1 MPTLVSPGVSVSVT
15 DESMYAP
22 AGQGTVPLVVVA
34 TAENKTDPSTSNIA
48 VGTTSANAGK
58 PYLITSQRELVT
70 TFGEPKFQSL
80 AGVQLNGDERNEY
93 GLLSTYSYLGISNRA
108 YVVRANVDLAELEG
122 SSTAPQLAPAN
133 GTYWLDTTNTDWGI
147 FTANATTWNK
157 LTPTVLT
164 DTPGAGG
171 SRVSA
176 SAEKSPVSSY
186 GQDYDY
192 ALVASVSPAKL
203 FQKVS
208 GTWEVVGSPSWKS
221 ATGANVYIQP
231 GTGTAPTTAVSGAYS
246 DVWLK
251 TTPGGQGANISV
263 KSYSTSTARWS
274 SLTANLYSRDDA
286 ATATEGSTL
295 ATNDVF
301 VQFDDFDDSNIAVA
315 IEGNFTASTTTLS
328 TPAFG
333 KTSIQQFHNTTD
345 KSPEVMYNLRVRNA
359 GTETSVTGTNI
370 ATGIDLADTAANDK
384 EASINF
390 VLNGQDVNVVAGGGA
405 GSSVTLAEIVAKINS
420 LQANTGN
427 VVASIDYRSAT
438 DQRLKLTRS
447 GGYEIYLQDG
457 AASGATTSKVKKVET
472 QDLGFTN
479 NTGTLASA
487 FFQTSLWSD
496 ASYEASASAPTSD
509 PVDGTLWYKS
519 TQDADLYIAEN
530 DGGTMKW
537 KAYANSKDV
546 APTGS
551 TASGGLRDLQIVSAE
566 PTKQSDGTALAN
578 GDIWI
583 DSDELDSYPKI
594 YKYNSGTSK
603 WVLLDNTDQST
614 ADGVLFADAVGNPG
628 GADQD
633 AQGWGTTYAS
643 FHSDAPD
650 PATAPA
656 GMLLFNTRLSG
667 YNVKKYTLN
676 YTFNNTNN
684 GNVWVSTS
692 GLRTDGSPYMG
703 RAAQRNTVV
712 TGMQAA
718 IASNEEIRAESR
730 FFNIIAAPGY
740 PELLDEMITL
750 STDRK
755 QTAFV
760 LADTPM
766 RLKPSGTSVQ
776 AWATNSNNAA
786 TNGED
791 GLLSSSPYAAV
802 YYPSG
807 FSTDLSGSNVVVP
820 ASHIA
825 LRTLAFNDQVAFPWF
840 APAGFTRGLVGN
852 SNSVGY
858 ITGEGEFQAVTLS
871 EGQRDTMYANKV
883 NPIAFIP
890 NRGLVVFGQK
900 TLAPTASALDRINV
914 ARLIVYLRY
923 QLDLIAKPFLFE
935 PNDRITRD
943 QVTDTFNRFL
953 EDLTAKRALFD
964 FLVVCDET
972 NNTGTRID
980 KNELWIDIAIQPV
993 KAIEFIYIPLRIKN
1007 TGESLTS

>member
-34 TAENKTDPSTSNIA
+34 TAENKTDPSTSSIA
-48 VGTTSANAGK
+48 IGTTSANAGK
-58 PYLITSQRELVT
+58 PYLVTSQRELVT
-70 TFGEPKFQSL
+70 TFGEPTFQSL

-122 SSTAPQLAPAN
+122 TSTAPKLAPAN

-147 FTANATTWNK
+147 FTANATSWNK

-171 SRVSA
+171 SRVLDNTEKAPITSYGNNNDYVVVA
-176 SAEKSPVSSY
+176 SA
-186 GQDYDY
+186 
-192 ALVASVSPAKL
+192 SPAKL
-203 FQKVS
+203 WQKVS
-208 GTWEVVGSPSWKS
+208 GTWEVVGGSSWKS
-221 ATGANVYIQP
+221 ATSANTYIQA
-231 GTGTAPTTAVSGAYS
+231 GTGTAPTPAVSGSYS

-251 TTPGGQGANISV
+251 STAGGQGANIAV
-263 KSYSTSTARWS
+263 KSYNTSTAKWT
-274 SLTANLYSRDDA
+274 SLSANVYSKDDA
-286 ATATEGSTL
+286 ATSTEGSAL
-295 ATNDVF
+295 AQNDVY
-301 VQFDDFDDSNIAVA
+301 VRFDDWTDASISGELQDNFTSTAATLSSVAYGKTA
-315 IEGNFTASTTTLS
+315 IETTNGAATK
-328 TPAFG
+328 TPEIAYTMRIRG
-333 KTSIQQFHNTTD
+333 
-345 KSPEVMYNLRVRNA
+345 A
-359 GTETSVTGTNI
+359 GTETSVTTSTLHGNVNLTGTTTKI
-370 ATGIDLADTAANDK
+370 RFG
-384 EASINF
+384 
-390 VLNGQDVNVVAGGGA
+390 LNGQMISVTGAGGA
-405 GSSVTLAEIVAKINS
+405 GSHVTLSEIVSAINIKK
-420 LQANTGN
+420 NDTGN
-427 VVASIDYRSAT
+427 VTASIDYRSSS
-438 DQRLKLTRS
+438 DQRLKLTRP
-447 GGYEIYLQDG
+447 GGYAIYITRALDDSD
-457 AASGATTSKVKKVET
+457 AASIEVTLANLGLTANYSTGATEM
-472 QDLGFTN
+472 
-479 NTGTLASA
+479 AYH
-487 FFQTSLWSD
+487 SLWTD
-496 ASYEASASAPTSD
+496 ASYEADSSAPTSN

-519 TQDADLYIAEN
+519 SQDADLYIAEN

-537 KAYANSKDV
+537 KAFANSKGN

-551 TASGGLRDLQIVSAE
+551 TASGGLRDVQIVSAE
-566 PTKQSDGTALAN
+566 PTTQSDGTALSA

-583 DSDELDSYPKI
+583 DSDELDAYPKM
-594 YKYNSGTSK
+594 YWYNSGTSK
-603 WVLLDNTDQST
+603 WVLFDNTDQST
-614 ADGVLFADAVGNPG
+614 SAGVVFADAVGNPG
-628 GADQD
+628 GADND
-633 AQGWGTTYAS
+633 AQGWGSNYTN

-650 PATAPA
+650 PAVYPA
-656 GMLLFNTRLSG
+656 GLILFNTRLSG
-667 YNVKKYTLN
+667 YNVKKYAIN

-712 TGMQAA
+712 ASMQAA
-718 IASNEEIRAESR
+718 LAGNEEIRAESR
-730 FFNIIAAPGY
+730 FFNIVAAPGY

-760 LADTPM
+760 LADSPM

-776 AWATNSNNAA
+776 AWATNSNNADS
-786 TNGED
+786 NGED
-791 GLLSSSPYAAV
+791 GLTSASPYAAV

-807 FSTDLSGSNVVVP
+807 YSTDLTGSNVVVP

-825 LRTLAFNDQVAFPWF
+825 LRTLAFNDQVAYPWF

-858 ITGEGEFQAVTLS
+858 ITSEGEFQAVTLS
-871 EGQRDTMYANKV
+871 ESQRDTMYSNKV

-900 TLAPTASALDRINV
+900 TLSPTASALDRINV
-914 ARLIVYLRY
+914 SRLMVYLRY
-923 QLDLIAKPFLFE
+923 HLDLIAKPFLFE

-953 EDLTAKRALFD
+953 EDLTSKRALYD

-972 NNTGTRID
+972 NNTSTRID
-980 KNELWIDIAIQPV
+980 KNELWIDIAIQPI
-993 KAIEFIYIPLRIKN
+993 KAVEFIYIPLRIKN

>member
-1 MPTLVSPGVSVSVT
+1 MPTLVSPGVSVSVS

-34 TAENKTDPSTSNIA
+34 TSENKTDPSTSNIA

-70 TFGEPKFQSL
+70 TFGEPKFHSL

-122 SSTAPQLAPAN
+122 TSTAPKLAPAN
-133 GTYWLDTTNTDWGI
+133 GTYWLDTTTTDWGI
-147 FTANATTWNK
+147 YTANTTSSTWDK
-157 LTPTVLT
+157 LSPAVLS

-171 SRVSA
+171 GNVA
-176 SAEKSPVSSY
+176 LNGNPKTTY
-186 GQDYDY
+186 GQNLDY
-192 ALVASVSPAKL
+192 AIVTSMAPIKL
-203 FQKVS
+203 YQKAAGNWEEV
-208 GTWEVVGSPSWKS
+208 GTASWKTATS
-221 ATGANVYIQP
+221 ANTYIQADVGP
-231 GTGTAPTTAVSGAYS
+231 APTVAVSGSYK

-251 TTPGGQGANISV
+251 SDRANIQI
-263 KSYSTSTARWS
+263 KSYATSTAKWS
-274 SLTANLYSRDDA
+274 SMTANLYSRDDA
-286 ATATEGSTL
+286 ATATEGTAL
-295 ATNDVF
+295 AQNDVY
-301 VQFDDFDDSNIAVA
+301 VRFDDWAGGSGIADQLESA
-315 IEGNFTASTTTLS
+315 FTSTATTLS
-328 TPAFG
+328 SVAFG
-333 KTSIQQFHNTTD
+333 KTNIEKTNGATSTPVIAYQ
-345 KSPEVMYNLRVRNA
+345 VRIRGA
-359 GTETSVTGTNI
+359 GTESSVTGTTSLHGNV
-370 ATGIDLADTAANDK
+370 ALTGSNTTLNFELNAYDIDVPR
-384 EASINF
+384 S
-390 VLNGQDVNVVAGGGA
+390 
-405 GSSVTLAEIVAKINS
+405 GSNTYVTLAEIVTAINAA
-420 LQANTGN
+420 QGNTGN
-427 VVASIDYRSAT
+427 VVASIDYRAAA
-438 DQRLKLTRS
+438 DQRLKLTRA
-447 GGYEIYLQDG
+447 GGYDIIVQDG
-457 AASGATTSKVKKVET
+457 TTGSGKLGATTS
-472 QDLGFTN
+472 QLGFTDN
-479 NTGTLASA
+479 EDASGKP
-487 FFQTSLWSD
+487 FVYQSLWSNV
-496 ASYEASASAPTSD
+496 SYEASSSAPTSN

-519 TQDADLYIAEN
+519 SQDADMYIAEN

-537 KAYANSKDV
+537 FAYANSFDV
-546 APTGS
+546 APSGS

-566 PTKQSDGTALAN
+566 PTKQSDGTALQA

-583 DSDELDSYPKI
+583 DSDELDAFPKI

-603 WVLLDNTDQST
+603 WVLIDNTDQST
-614 ADGVLFADAVGNPG
+614 SDGVTFADAVGNPSG
-628 GADQD
+628 VDQD
-633 AQGWGTTYAS
+633 AQGWGTAYAS

-703 RAAQRNTVV
+703 RAAQRNTIVRS
-712 TGMQAA
+712 MQSAL
-718 IASNEEIRAESR
+718 ASNEEIRAESR
-730 FFNIIAAPGY
+730 FFNIVAAPGY

-786 TNGED
+786 SNGED
-791 GLLSSSPYAAV
+791 GLTSASPYAAV

-825 LRTLAFNDQVAFPWF
+825 LRTLAFNDQVAYPWF

-858 ITGEGEFQAVTLS
+858 VTSEGEFQAVTLS

-953 EDLTAKRALFD
+953 EDLTSKRALFD

-993 KAIEFIYIPLRIKN
+993 KAVEFIYIPLRIKN

>member
-1 MPTLVSPGVSVSVT
+1 MPTLVSPGVSVTVT

-34 TAENKTDPSTSNIA
+34 TSENKTDPSTSNIA

-70 TFGEPKFQSL
+70 TFGEPKFHSL

-122 SSTAPQLAPAN
+122 TSTAPKLAPAN

-147 FTANATTWNK
+147 YTANTTSNTWDK
-157 LTPTVLT
+157 MTPAVLT
-164 DTPGAGG
+164 DATTDAGG
-171 SRVSA
+171 NVA
-176 SAEKSPVSSY
+176 SNGNPKTTY
-186 GQDYDY
+186 GQNLDY
-192 ALVASVSPAKL
+192 AIVASVSPAIL
-203 FQKVS
+203 YQKVA
-208 GTWEVVGSPSWKS
+208 GTWEVVGSTSWLGAS
-221 ATGANVYIQP
+221 ATNGANVYIQADV
-231 GTGTAPTTAVSGAYS
+231 GTAPTVAAKGVYK

-251 TTPGGQGANISV
+251 SDQANISV
-263 KSYSTSTARWS
+263 KSYSTSSAKWS

-286 ATATEGSTL
+286 ATASEGTALSQNDVYVRFDDWKESSGVGVQLGAAFTSSAGTL
-295 ATNDVF
+295 ASV
-301 VQFDDFDDSNIAVA
+301 S
-315 IEGNFTASTTTLS
+315 
-328 TPAFG
+328 FG
-333 KTSIQQFHNTTD
+333 KTNIEKTNGATSTPVIAYQT
-345 KSPEVMYNLRVRNA
+345 RIRNA
-359 GTETSVTGTNI
+359 GTESSVTGTTLHNNV
-370 ATGIDLADTAANDK
+370 ALTSGKTT
-384 EASINF
+384 F
-390 VLNGQDVNVVAGGGA
+390 VFSVNAQTVKVTRS
-405 GSSVTLAEIVAKINS
+405 GSNAFVTIEEIVNAING
-420 LQANTGN
+420 LAGNTGN
-427 VVASIDYRSAT
+427 VVASIDHRGAN
-438 DQRLKLTRS
+438 DRRLKLTRA
-447 GGYEIYLQDG
+447 GGYAIIVHDGPSSGLAATEERMLTSQLGLTDNEIANSVVY
-457 AASGATTSKVKKVET
+457 
-472 QDLGFTN
+472 N
-479 NTGTLASA
+479 
-487 FFQTSLWSD
+487 SLWSNV
-496 ASYEASASAPTSD
+496 SYEASASAPTSA

-519 TQDADLYIAEN
+519 TQDADIYIAEN

-537 KAYANSKDV
+537 FAYANSKDT

-551 TASGGLRDLQIVSAE
+551 TASGGLKDLQIVSAE

-583 DSDELDSYPKI
+583 DSDELDAYPKI

-603 WVLLDNTDQST
+603 WVLIDNTDQST
-614 ADGVLFADAVGNPG
+614 SAGIVFADAVGNPG
-628 GADQD
+628 GQYDND
-633 AQGWGTTYAS
+633 KGYGTTYAS

-650 PATAPA
+650 PATSPA

-667 YNVKKYTLN
+667 YNVKKYTVN

-684 GNVWVSTS
+684 GNVWVSVS

-703 RAAQRNTVV
+703 RAAQRNTIVES
-712 TGMQAA
+712 MQSAL
-718 IASNEEIRAESR
+718 ASNEEIRAESR

-760 LADTPM
+760 LADTPF
-766 RLKPSGTSVQ
+766 RLKPAGTSVQ
-776 AWATNSNNAA
+776 AWATNSNNAPS
-786 TNGED
+786 NGED
-791 GLLSSSPYAAV
+791 GLTSSSALAAV

-858 ITGEGEFQAVTLS
+858 ITDEGEFQAVTLS

-883 NPIAFIP
+883 NPISFIP
-890 NRGLVVFGQK
+890 GRGLVVFGQK

-953 EDLTAKRALFD
+953 EDLTSKRALFD

-993 KAIEFIYIPLRIKN
+993 KAVEFIYIPLRIKN

>member
-58 PYLITSQRELVT
+58 PYLVTSQRELVT

-80 AGVQLNGDERNEY
+80 SGVQLNGDERNEY

-108 YVVRANVDLAELEG
+108 YVVRANVNLAELEG
-122 SSTAPQLAPAN
+122 TSSAPKLAPAN

-147 FTANATTWNK
+147 FTANATHWNK

-171 SRVSA
+171 SRVKDTSDND
-176 SAEKSPVSSY
+176 PVTEY
-186 GQDYDY
+186 GQDNDY
-192 ALVASVSPAKL
+192 VLVASTTPAKL
-203 FQKVS
+203 WQKVS

-231 GTGTAPTTAVSGAYS
+231 GTGSAPTTAVSGSYS

-251 TTPGGQGANISV
+251 TTPGGQGANIAV
-263 KSYSTSTARWS
+263 KSYNTSTSTWN
-274 SLTANLYSRDDA
+274 SLSANLYSRDDA

-295 ATNDVF
+295 AQNDVY
-301 VQFDDFDDSNIAVA
+301 VQFDDFDDGNIAAAVEA
-315 IEGNFTASTTTLS
+315 NFVSSATTLK
-328 TPAFG
+328 TTAFG
-333 KTSIQQFHNTTD
+333 KTSIEQYHNTAT
-345 KSPEVMYNLRVRNA
+345 KTPEVMYTLKIRGA
-359 GTETSVTGTNI
+359 GTESSITGTAMALVGPGNNI
-370 ATGIDLADTAANDK
+370 PGVDLAATKTGI
-384 EASINF
+384 NF
-390 VLNGQDVNVVAGGGA
+390 ELNGQDVNVTAAAGA
-405 GSSVTLAEIVAKINS
+405 GAHVTLAEIVSAING
-420 LQANTGN
+420 LQSNTGN

-438 DQRLKLTRS
+438 DQRLRLARA

-457 AASGATTSKVKKVET
+457 TAAGTISAAAIDTNLKFVDNVSTGATAYKH
-472 QDLGFTN
+472 F
-479 NTGTLASA
+479 
-487 FFQTSLWSD
+487 SLWSD
-496 ASYEASASAPTSD
+496 ASYEASSSAPTSN

-519 TQDADLYIAEN
+519 TQDADIYIAEN

-537 KAYANSKDV
+537 KAYVNSRDV

-551 TASGGLRDLQIVSAE
+551 TASGGLRDLQIVSGE

-614 ADGVLFADAVGNPG
+614 ADGVIFADAVGNPG

-633 AQGWGTTYAS
+633 AQGWGSNYSA

-656 GMLLFNTRLSG
+656 GIILFNTRLSG
-667 YNVKKYTLN
+667 YNVKKYTIN
-676 YTFNNTNN
+676 YTWNNTNN

-703 RAAQRNTVV
+703 RSAQRNTIV
-712 TGMQAA
+712 TSMQSAL
-718 IASNEEIRAESR
+718 ASNEEIRAESR

-760 LADTPM
+760 LADTPF

-791 GLLSSSPYAAV
+791 GLTSSSAYAAV

-825 LRTLAFNDQVAFPWF
+825 LRTLAFNDQVAYPWF

-852 SNSVGY
+852 STSVGY
-858 ITGEGEFQAVTLS
+858 ITSEGEFQAVTLS
-871 EGQRDTMYANKV
+871 EGQRDTMYANRV

-900 TLAPTASALDRINV
+900 TLATTASAMDRINV
-914 ARLIVYLRY
+914 SRLIVYLRY
-923 QLDLIAKPFLFE
+923 HLDLIAKPFLFE

-953 EDLTAKRALFD
+953 EDLTSKRALFD

-993 KAIEFIYIPLRIKN
+993 KAVEFIYIPLRIKN

>member
-171 SRVSA
+171 SRVKDTA
-176 SAEKSPVSSY
+176 ANDPVTEY
-186 GQDYDY
+186 GQDNDY
-192 ALVASVSPAKL
+192 VLVASTTPAKL
-203 FQKVS
+203 WQKVS

-231 GTGTAPTTAVSGAYS
+231 GTGSAPTTAVSGSYS

-274 SLTANLYSRDDA
+274 SMTANLYSRDDA

-295 ATNDVF
+295 VQNDVY
-301 VQFDDFDDSNIAVA
+301 VQFDDFDDGNIAAAV
-315 IEGNFTASTTTLS
+315 EGNFVSSATTLK
-328 TPAFG
+328 TTAFG
-333 KTSIQQFHNTTD
+333 KTSIEQYHNTTS
-345 KSPEVMYNLRVRNA
+345 KTPEIMYTLRIRGA
-359 GTETSVTGTNI
+359 GTESSITGTAMALVGDSNDI
-370 ATGIDLADTAANDK
+370 PGVDLAATKTGI
-384 EASINF
+384 NF
-390 VLNGQDVNVVAGGGA
+390 ELNGQDVNVTAAAGA
-405 GSSVTLAEIVAKINS
+405 GKHVTLAEIVSAINGIQS
-420 LQANTGN
+420 NTGN

-438 DQRLKLTRS
+438 DQRLNLTRA

-457 AASGATTSKVKKVET
+457 TAAGTISAAAV
-472 QDLGFTN
+472 DTN
-479 NTGTLASA
+479 LKFVDNVSTGSTAYKH
-487 FFQTSLWSD
+487 FSLWSD
-496 ASYEASASAPTSD
+496 ASYEASDSAPTSN

-546 APTGS
+546 APAGS

-650 PATAPA
+650 PATAPV

-858 ITGEGEFQAVTLS
+858 VTGEGEFQAVTLS

-953 EDLTAKRALFD
+953 EDLTSKRALFD

>member
-1 MPTLVSPGVSVSVT
+1 MPTLVSPGVSVSVS

-22 AGQGTVPLVVVA
+22 AGQGTVPLVIVA
-34 TAENKTDPSTSNIA
+34 TSENKTDPSTSNIA
-48 VGTTSANAGK
+48 IGTTLANAGK

-70 TFGEPKFQSL
+70 TFGEPKFHSL

-122 SSTAPQLAPAN
+122 TSTAPKLAPAN
-133 GTYWLDTTNTDWGI
+133 GTYWLDTTTTDWGI

-171 SRVSA
+171 SRVSN
-176 SAEKSPVSSY
+176 SGEKSPVSSY
-186 GQDYDY
+186 GQNLDY

-208 GTWEVVGSPSWKS
+208 GVWEVVGSPSWKA
-221 ATGANVYIQP
+221 ATSANVYIQP

-251 TTPGGQGANISV
+251 TTPGGKGANISV
-263 KSYSTSTARWS
+263 KSYATSTAKWS
-274 SLTANLYSRDDA
+274 SLSANLYSRDDA

-295 ATNDVF
+295 AQNDVF
-301 VQFDDFDDSNIAVA
+301 VQFDDYDDSNIAVA
-315 IEGNFTASTTTLS
+315 IEGNFSASTTVLS

-333 KTSIQQFHNTTD
+333 KTSIQQYHNTTD
-345 KSPEVMYNLRVRNA
+345 KSPEVMYNLRVRNS
-359 GTETSVTGTNI
+359 GTETSVTSTSI
-370 ATGIDLADTAANDK
+370 ATGVDLTGSETA
-384 EASINF
+384 INF
-390 VLNGQDVNVVAGGGA
+390 ELNGSDVNVTGAGGA
-405 GSSVTLAEIVAKINS
+405 GSSVTLSEIVLAINNVGS
-420 LQANTGN
+420 TTGN
-427 VVASIDYRSAT
+427 VTASIDYRSAT
-438 DQRLKLTRS
+438 DQRLKLVRP
-447 GGYEIYLQDG
+447 GGYEIYIQDG
-457 AASGATTSKVKKVET
+457 TTAGTTKGIGTE
-472 QDLGFTN
+472 DLGFIN
-479 NTGTLASA
+479 NTSVTGTA
-487 FFQTSLWSD
+487 FFQASLWAD
-496 ASYEASASAPTSD
+496 ASYEASDSAPTSA

-519 TQDADLYIAEN
+519 TQDADMYIAEN

-537 KAYANSKDV
+537 HAYVNSKDV
-546 APTGS
+546 APSGS
-551 TASGGLRDLQIVSAE
+551 TAAGGLRDLQVVSGE

-614 ADGVLFADAVGNPG
+614 ADGVTFADAVGNPG

-633 AQGWGTTYAS
+633 AQGWGTAYAS

-650 PATAPA
+650 PATAPE

-676 YTFNNTNN
+676 YTYDNTNN

-692 GLRTDGSPYMG
+692 GLRTDGSPFMG
-703 RAAQRNTVV
+703 RAAQRNTIV
-712 TGMQAA
+712 TSMQSALA
-718 IASNEEIRAESR
+718 GNEEIRAESR
-730 FFNIIAAPGY
+730 FFNLIAAPGY

-791 GLLSSSPYAAV
+791 GLLSASPYAAV

-807 FSTDLSGSNVVVP
+807 YSTDLSGSNVVVP

-858 ITGEGEFQAVTLS
+858 VTDEGEFQPVTLS

-953 EDLTAKRALFD
+953 EDLTSKRALFD

-993 KAIEFIYIPLRIKN
+993 KAVEFIYIPLRIKN

>member
-1 MPTLVSPGVSVSVT
+1 MPTLISPGVSVSVT

-34 TAENKTDPSTSNIA
+34 TSENKTDPSTSNIA

-122 SSTAPQLAPAN
+122 SSTAPKLAPAN

-171 SRVSA
+171 SNVSN
-176 SAEKSPVSSY
+176 SGEKSPVSSY
-186 GQDYDY
+186 GQDLDY

-208 GTWEVVGSPSWKS
+208 GVWEVVGSPSWKA
-221 ATGANVYIQP
+221 ATSANVYIQP

-251 TTPGGQGANISV
+251 TTPGGKGANISV
-263 KSYSTSTARWS
+263 KSYATSTAKWS
-274 SLTANLYSRDDA
+274 SLSANLYSRDDA

-295 ATNDVF
+295 AQNDVF
-301 VQFDDFDDSNIAVA
+301 VQFDDYDDSNIAVA
-315 IEGNFTASTTTLS
+315 IEGNFSASTTVLS

-333 KTSIQQFHNTTD
+333 KTSIQQYHNTTD
-345 KSPEVMYNLRVRNA
+345 KSPEVMYNLRVRNS
-359 GTETSVTGTNI
+359 GTETSVTSTSI
-370 ATGIDLADTAANDK
+370 ATGVDLVGTEVA
-384 EASINF
+384 INF
-390 VLNGQDVNVVAGGGA
+390 ELNGQDVNVTGSGGA
-405 GSSVTLAEIVAKINS
+405 GSVVTLAEIVAKVNS
-420 LQANTGN
+420 IQTSTGN

-438 DQRLKLTRS
+438 DQRLKLVRP
-447 GGYEIYLQDG
+447 GGYEIYIQDG
-457 AASGATTSKVKKVET
+457 TTAGTTKGIGTEA
-472 QDLGFTN
+472 LGFVN
-479 NTGTLASA
+479 NTSVTGTA
-487 FFQTSLWSD
+487 FFQASLWAD
-496 ASYEASASAPTSD
+496 ASYEASASAPTST

-519 TQDADLYIAEN
+519 TQDADMYIAEN

-537 KAYANSKDV
+537 HAYVNSKDV
-546 APTGS
+546 APSGS
-551 TASGGLRDLQIVSAE
+551 TAAGGLRDLQIVSGE

-603 WVLLDNTDQST
+603 WVLIDNTDQST
-614 ADGVLFADAVGNPG
+614 ADGVTFADAVGNPG

-633 AQGWGTTYAS
+633 AQGWGTAYAS

-650 PATAPA
+650 PATAPE

-676 YTFNNTNN
+676 YTYDNTNN

-692 GLRTDGSPYMG
+692 GLRTDGSPFMG
-703 RAAQRNTVV
+703 RAAQRNTIV
-712 TGMQAA
+712 TSMQSALA
-718 IASNEEIRAESR
+718 GNEEIRAESR
-730 FFNIIAAPGY
+730 FFNLIAAPGY

-791 GLLSSSPYAAV
+791 GLLSASPYAAV

-807 FSTDLSGSNVVVP
+807 YSTDLAGSNVVVP

-825 LRTLAFNDQVAFPWF
+825 LRTLAFNDQVSFPWF

-858 ITGEGEFQAVTLS
+858 ITDEGEFQAVTLS

-953 EDLTAKRALFD
+953 EDLTSKRALFD

-993 KAIEFIYIPLRIKN
+993 KAVEFIYIPLRIKN

>member
-1 MPTLVSPGVSVSVT
+1 M
-15 DESMYAP
+15 
-22 AGQGTVPLVVVA
+22 
-34 TAENKTDPSTSNIA
+34 
-48 VGTTSANAGK
+48 
-58 PYLITSQRELVT
+58 
-70 TFGEPKFQSL
+70 
-80 AGVQLNGDERNEY
+80 
-93 GLLSTYSYLGISNRA
+93 
-108 YVVRANVDLAELEG
+108 
-122 SSTAPQLAPAN
+122 
-133 GTYWLDTTNTDWGI
+133 
-147 FTANATTWNK
+147 
-157 LTPTVLT
+157 
-164 DTPGAGG
+164 
-171 SRVSA
+171 
-176 SAEKSPVSSY
+176 
-186 GQDYDY
+186 
-192 ALVASVSPAKL
+192 
-203 FQKVS
+203 
-208 GTWEVVGSPSWKS
+208 
-221 ATGANVYIQP
+221 
-231 GTGTAPTTAVSGAYS
+231 
-246 DVWLK
+246 
-251 TTPGGQGANISV
+251 
-263 KSYSTSTARWS
+263 
-274 SLTANLYSRDDA
+274 
-286 ATATEGSTL
+286 
-295 ATNDVF
+295 
-301 VQFDDFDDSNIAVA
+301 
-315 IEGNFTASTTTLS
+315 
-328 TPAFG
+328 
-333 KTSIQQFHNTTD
+333 
-345 KSPEVMYNLRVRNA
+345 
-359 GTETSVTGTNI
+359 
-370 ATGIDLADTAANDK
+370 
-384 EASINF
+384 
-390 VLNGQDVNVVAGGGA
+390 
-405 GSSVTLAEIVAKINS
+405 
-420 LQANTGN
+420 
-427 VVASIDYRSAT
+427 
-438 DQRLKLTRS
+438 
-447 GGYEIYLQDG
+447 
-457 AASGATTSKVKKVET
+457 
-472 QDLGFTN
+472 
-479 NTGTLASA
+479 
-487 FFQTSLWSD
+487 
-496 ASYEASASAPTSD
+496 
-509 PVDGTLWYKS
+509 
-519 TQDADLYIAEN
+519 YIAEN

-537 KAYANSKDV
+537 HAYVNSKDV
-546 APTGS
+546 APSGS
-551 TASGGLRDLQIVSAE
+551 TAAGGLRDLQVVSGE

-614 ADGVLFADAVGNPG
+614 ADGVTFADAVGNPG

-633 AQGWGTTYAS
+633 AQGWGTAYAS

-650 PATAPA
+650 PATAPE

-676 YTFNNTNN
+676 YTYDNTNN

-692 GLRTDGSPYMG
+692 GLRTDGSPFMG
-703 RAAQRNTVV
+703 RAAQRNTIV
-712 TGMQAA
+712 TSMQSALA
-718 IASNEEIRAESR
+718 GNEEIRAESR
-730 FFNIIAAPGY
+730 FFNLIAAPGY

-791 GLLSSSPYAAV
+791 GLLSASPYAAV

-807 FSTDLSGSNVVVP
+807 YSTDLSGSNVVVP

-858 ITGEGEFQAVTLS
+858 VTDEGEFQPVTLS

-953 EDLTAKRALFD
+953 EDLTSKRALFD

-993 KAIEFIYIPLRIKN
+993 KAVEFIYIPLRIKN

>member
-34 TAENKTDPSTSNIA
+34 TSENKTDPSTSNTA

-122 SSTAPQLAPAN
+122 SSTAPELAPAN

-171 SRVSA
+171 SRVSN
-176 SAEKSPVSSY
+176 SGEKSPVSSY
-186 GQDYDY
+186 GQDLDY

-203 FQKVS
+203 FQKVA

-221 ATGANVYIQP
+221 ATSANVYIQP
-231 GTGTAPTTAVSGAYS
+231 GTGTAPTTAVSGSYS
-246 DVWLK
+246 DVWVK

-263 KSYSTSTARWS
+263 KSYSTSTAKWS
-274 SLTANLYSRDDA
+274 SLSANLYSRDDS
-286 ATATEGSTL
+286 ATATEGSAL
-295 ATNDVF
+295 AMNDVF
-301 VQFDDFDDSNIAVA
+301 VQFDDYDDSNIAVA
-315 IEGNFTASTTTLS
+315 IESNFSASTTTLS

-333 KTSIQQFHNTTD
+333 KTSIQQYHNTTD
-345 KSPEVMYNLRVRNA
+345 KSPEVMYNVRVRNA

-370 ATGIDLADTAANDK
+370 ATGIDLTGT
-384 EASINF
+384 ETGVNF
-390 VLNGQDVNVVAGGGA
+390 ELNGQDVNVTAAGGA
-405 GSSVTLAEIVAKINS
+405 GSAVTLAEIVAKVNS
-420 LQANTGN
+420 IQTSTGN
-427 VVASIDYRSAT
+427 VVAEIDYRSAT
-438 DQRLKLTRS
+438 DQRLKLTRA
-447 GGYEIYLQDG
+447 GGYEIYIQDG
-457 AASGATTSKVKKVET
+457 TTAGNVKGTGTEN
-472 QDLGFTN
+472 LGFTN
-479 NTGTLASA
+479 NTSSGATA

-496 ASYEASASAPTSD
+496 ASYEASASAPTST

-519 TQDADLYIAEN
+519 TQDADMYIAEN

-537 KAYANSKDV
+537 HAYANSKDV
-546 APTGS
+546 APSGS
-551 TASGGLRDLQIVSAE
+551 TAAGGLRDLQIVSAE

-603 WVLLDNTDQST
+603 WVLVDNTDQST
-614 ADGVLFADAVGNPG
+614 ADGVTFADAVGNPG

-633 AQGWGTTYAS
+633 AQGWGTAYAS

-650 PATAPA
+650 PATSPA

-676 YTFNNTNN
+676 YTYNNTNN

-703 RAAQRNTVV
+703 RSAQRNTIVES
-712 TGMQAA
+712 MQSALA
-718 IASNEEIRAESR
+718 GNEEIRAESR

-740 PELLDEMITL
+740 PELLDEMIAL

-755 QTAFV
+755 ETAFV

-786 TNGED
+786 SNGED
-791 GLLSSSPYAAV
+791 GLTSASPYAAV

-858 ITGEGEFQAVTLS
+858 ITDEGEFQSVTLS

-972 NNTGTRID
+972 NNTDTRID
-980 KNELWIDIAIQPV
+980 KNELWIDIAIQPI
-993 KAIEFIYIPLRIKN
+993 KAVEFIYIPLRIKN

>member
-48 VGTTSANAGK
+48 IGTTSANAGK
-58 PYLITSQRELVT
+58 PYLVTSQRELVT

-108 YVVRANVDLAELEG
+108 YVVRANVNLAELEG
-122 SSTAPQLAPAN
+122 TSSAPKLAPAN

-147 FTANATTWNK
+147 FTANATHWNK

-171 SRVSA
+171 SRVKDTSDND
-176 SAEKSPVSSY
+176 PVTEY
-186 GQDYDY
+186 GQDNDY
-192 ALVASVSPAKL
+192 VLVASTTPAKL
-203 FQKVS
+203 WQKVS

-231 GTGTAPTTAVSGAYS
+231 GTGSAPTTAVSGSYS

-251 TTPGGQGANISV
+251 TTPGGQGANIAV
-263 KSYSTSTARWS
+263 KSYNTSTSTWN
-274 SLTANLYSRDDA
+274 SLSANLYSRDDA

-295 ATNDVF
+295 AQNDVY
-301 VQFDDFDDSNIAVA
+301 VQFDDFDDGNIAAAVEA
-315 IEGNFTASTTTLS
+315 NFVSSATTLK
-328 TPAFG
+328 TTAFG
-333 KTSIQQFHNTTD
+333 KTSIEQYHNTAT
-345 KSPEVMYNLRVRNA
+345 KTPEVMYTLKIRGA
-359 GTETSVTGTNI
+359 GTESSITGTAMDLVGPGNNI
-370 ATGIDLADTAANDK
+370 PGVNLTAPATGI
-384 EASINF
+384 NF
-390 VLNGQDVNVVAGGGA
+390 ELNGQDVNVTAAAGA
-405 GSSVTLAEIVAKINS
+405 GAHVTLAEIVSAING
-420 LQANTGN
+420 LQSNTGN

-438 DQRLKLTRS
+438 DQRLRLARA

-457 AASGATTSKVKKVET
+457 TAAGTISAAAIDTDLKFVDNVSTGATAYKH
-472 QDLGFTN
+472 F
-479 NTGTLASA
+479 
-487 FFQTSLWSD
+487 SLWSD
-496 ASYEASASAPTSD
+496 ASYEASSSAPTSN

-519 TQDADLYIAEN
+519 TQDADIYIAEN

-537 KAYANSKDV
+537 KAYVNSRDV

-551 TASGGLRDLQIVSAE
+551 TASGGLRDLQIVSGE

-614 ADGVLFADAVGNPG
+614 ADGVIFADAVGNPG

-633 AQGWGTTYAS
+633 AQGWGSNYSA

-656 GMLLFNTRLSG
+656 GIILFNTRLSG
-667 YNVKKYTLN
+667 YNVKKYTIN
-676 YTFNNTNN
+676 YTWNNTNN

-703 RAAQRNTVV
+703 RSAQRNTIV
-712 TGMQAA
+712 TSMQSAL
-718 IASNEEIRAESR
+718 ASNEEIRAESR

-760 LADTPM
+760 LADTPF

-791 GLLSSSPYAAV
+791 GLTSSSAYAAV

-825 LRTLAFNDQVAFPWF
+825 LRTLAFNDQVAYPWF

-852 SNSVGY
+852 STSVGY
-858 ITGEGEFQAVTLS
+858 ITSEGEFQAVTLS

-900 TLAPTASALDRINV
+900 TLSPTATAMDRINV

-923 QLDLIAKPFLFE
+923 HLDLIAKPFLFE

-953 EDLTAKRALFD
+953 EDLTSKRALFD

-993 KAIEFIYIPLRIKN
+993 KAVEFIYIPLRIKN